1 MQIHPSHQPEAR
13 RALRTVAL
21 GVLVLLLV
29 VVVPSQPFVRGLAS
43 YLPLHTG
50 LEILSIAI
58 SLLIFGVVWS
68 LRNES
73 LPRNVSL
80 LAYAFLGVGL
90 LDFTHMLSY
99 QGMPDFI
106 TPSSPEKAI
115 FFWLCA
121 RAVGSGAL
129 LIAALPWAERTS
141 RMPQWALLGSVLLLV
156 VLLHLLWFIYPHVLP
171 RTFIAGQGLTT
182 FKIGMEYA
190 LITVNLLTAWL
201 LWRRLRVGRDNH
213 VSGMFA
219 AACLTA
225 LSEFYFTLYG
235 DVTDLYNVTG
245 HIYKALAYL
254 FLFRALFVEVAVRPY
269 ALLRESQQ
277 RLQAT
282 LNALPDLM
290 LEVDGQGRYCAIHT
304 TYTQDLVAP
313 AEKLLGDTIHQH
325 LPASAVETIM
335 QALAQAREEGLS
347 RGKLIELPRPDGR
360 AEWFELSVARKD
372 RLPGQEPHFIVISRN
387 VTQRHQSEQA
397 LRQLSVAVEQSPISV
412 VITDLRGCIEYVNA
426 AFTRVS
432 GYALDEVLGHNPRI
446 LQSGKTPASTYQSMW
461 SQLTQGKPWQGE
473 VVNKSKAGEEYI
485 ESVLIYPVRD
495 PQGEV
500 THYLAHKENI
510 TEKKRASERLER
522 LSGHDQL
529 TGLPNR
535 RLLQTYFAQASS
547 HGAQAAVLWIDLDN
561 FKDINDSLGH
571 NTGDMLL
578 LEVTRRLRD
587 HLEPTDWLIRHAGDD
602 FIALLPGASQD
613 RAAALAQQL
622 LHSLAEP
629 LELAG
634 EDLSMTASIGIALC
648 PADAADFDPLLH
660 KAETAMYRVK
670 DEGRNHYC
678 FFTPE
683 LQARSSRTLGLAQAL
698 KHAQQRGELH
708 LVYQP
713 QIALDGERIVGIEAL
728 LRWNSPQWGHVSPGE
743 FIPIAESTGLIVPLG
758 EWVLRTA
765 LAQLRVWRDMG
776 LPPLLLA
783 VNLSAVQFNQTDLP
797 ELIAQVLQEAGV
809 PPQCLELELT
819 EAVAMKNPEAAAARI
834 AALESQGVQLSIDDF
849 GTGYSS
855 LSYLKRFR
863 LHKLKIDQSF
873 VRELDH
879 DTEDQAIVMAI
890 IQLARSLGLR
900 TLAEGVETPE
910 QLAFLRQHGCQLV
923 QGYHFSKPLP
933 PAQLLDFVRQRSSAA
948 PASSSSTSA

>member
-1 MQIHPSHQPEAR
+1 MD
-13 RALRTVAL
+13 RA
-21 GVLVLLLV
+21 
-29 VVVPSQPFVRGLAS
+29 
-43 YLPLHTG
+43 
-50 LEILSIAI
+50 
-58 SLLIFGVVWS
+58 
-68 LRNES
+68 
-73 LPRNVSL
+73 
-80 LAYAFLGVGL
+80 
-90 LDFTHMLSY
+90 
-99 QGMPDFI
+99 
-106 TPSSPEKAI
+106 
-115 FFWLCA
+115 
-121 RAVGSGAL
+121 
-129 LIAALPWAERTS
+129 
-141 RMPQWALLGSVLLLV
+141 
-156 VLLHLLWFIYPHVLP
+156 
-171 RTFIAGQGLTT
+171 
-182 FKIGMEYA
+182 
-190 LITVNLLTAWL
+190 
-201 LWRRLRVGRDNH
+201 
-213 VSGMFA
+213 
-219 AACLTA
+219 
-225 LSEFYFTLYG
+225 
-235 DVTDLYNVTG
+235 
-245 HIYKALAYL
+245 
-254 FLFRALFVEVAVRPY
+254 
-269 ALLRESQQ
+269 
-277 RLQAT
+277 
-282 LNALPDLM
+282 
-290 LEVDGQGRYCAIHT
+290 
-304 TYTQDLVAP
+304 YTQDLVAP
-313 AEKLLGDTIHQH
+313 AEKLLGDTIHHH

-347 RGKLIELPRPDGR
+347 RGKLIELPRPNGR

-372 RLPGQEPHFIVISRN
+372 RLPGQAPHFIVISRN

-412 VITDLRGCIEYVNA
+412 VITDLRGRMEYVNA

-432 GYALDEVLGHNPRI
+432 GYAMAEVLGHNPRI

-561 FKDINDSLGH
+561 FKDINDTLGH

-587 HLEPTDWLIRHAGDD
+587 HLEPTDWLTRHAGDD

-698 KHAQQRGELH
+698 KHAQQRGELS

-783 VNLSAVQFNQTDLP
+783 VNLSAVQFNQADLP
-797 ELIAQVLQEAGV
+797 ELIAQMLQEAGV

>member
-1 MQIHPSHQPEAR
+1 M
-13 RALRTVAL
+13 
-21 GVLVLLLV
+21 
-29 VVVPSQPFVRGLAS
+29 
-43 YLPLHTG
+43 
-50 LEILSIAI
+50 
-58 SLLIFGVVWS
+58 
-68 LRNES
+68 
-73 LPRNVSL
+73 
-80 LAYAFLGVGL
+80 
-90 LDFTHMLSY
+90 
-99 QGMPDFI
+99 
-106 TPSSPEKAI
+106 
-115 FFWLCA
+115 
-121 RAVGSGAL
+121 
-129 LIAALPWAERTS
+129 
-141 RMPQWALLGSVLLLV
+141 
-156 VLLHLLWFIYPHVLP
+156 
-171 RTFIAGQGLTT
+171 
-182 FKIGMEYA
+182 
-190 LITVNLLTAWL
+190 
-201 LWRRLRVGRDNH
+201 
-213 VSGMFA
+213 
-219 AACLTA
+219 
-225 LSEFYFTLYG
+225 
-235 DVTDLYNVTG
+235 
-245 HIYKALAYL
+245 
-254 FLFRALFVEVAVRPY
+254 
-269 ALLRESQQ
+269 
-277 RLQAT
+277 
-282 LNALPDLM
+282 
-290 LEVDGQGRYCAIHT
+290 
-304 TYTQDLVAP
+304 
-313 AEKLLGDTIHQH
+313 
-325 LPASAVETIM
+325 
-335 QALAQAREEGLS
+335 
-347 RGKLIELPRPDGR
+347 
-360 AEWFELSVARKD
+360 
-372 RLPGQEPHFIVISRN
+372 
-387 VTQRHQSEQA
+387 
-397 LRQLSVAVEQSPISV
+397 
-412 VITDLRGCIEYVNA
+412 
-426 AFTRVS
+426 
-432 GYALDEVLGHNPRI
+432 
-446 LQSGKTPASTYQSMW
+446 
-461 SQLTQGKPWQGE
+461 
-473 VVNKSKAGEEYI
+473 
-485 ESVLIYPVRD
+485 
-495 PQGEV
+495 
-500 THYLAHKENI
+500 
-510 TEKKRASERLER
+510 
-522 LSGHDQL
+522 
-529 TGLPNR
+529 
-535 RLLQTYFAQASS
+535 
-547 HGAQAAVLWIDLDN
+547 
-561 FKDINDSLGH
+561 
-571 NTGDMLL
+571 
-578 LEVTRRLRD
+578 
-587 HLEPTDWLIRHAGDD
+587 
-602 FIALLPGASQD
+602 LPGASQD

>member
-1 MQIHPSHQPEAR
+1 M
-13 RALRTVAL
+13 
-21 GVLVLLLV
+21 
-29 VVVPSQPFVRGLAS
+29 
-43 YLPLHTG
+43 
-50 LEILSIAI
+50 
-58 SLLIFGVVWS
+58 
-68 LRNES
+68 
-73 LPRNVSL
+73 
-80 LAYAFLGVGL
+80 
-90 LDFTHMLSY
+90 
-99 QGMPDFI
+99 
-106 TPSSPEKAI
+106 
-115 FFWLCA
+115 
-121 RAVGSGAL
+121 
-129 LIAALPWAERTS
+129 
-141 RMPQWALLGSVLLLV
+141 
-156 VLLHLLWFIYPHVLP
+156 
-171 RTFIAGQGLTT
+171 
-182 FKIGMEYA
+182 
-190 LITVNLLTAWL
+190 
-201 LWRRLRVGRDNH
+201 
-213 VSGMFA
+213 
-219 AACLTA
+219 
-225 LSEFYFTLYG
+225 
-235 DVTDLYNVTG
+235 
-245 HIYKALAYL
+245 
-254 FLFRALFVEVAVRPY
+254 
-269 ALLRESQQ
+269 
-277 RLQAT
+277 
-282 LNALPDLM
+282 
-290 LEVDGQGRYCAIHT
+290 
-304 TYTQDLVAP
+304 
-313 AEKLLGDTIHQH
+313 
-325 LPASAVETIM
+325 
-335 QALAQAREEGLS
+335 
-347 RGKLIELPRPDGR
+347 
-360 AEWFELSVARKD
+360 
-372 RLPGQEPHFIVISRN
+372 
-387 VTQRHQSEQA
+387 
-397 LRQLSVAVEQSPISV
+397 
-412 VITDLRGCIEYVNA
+412 
-426 AFTRVS
+426 
-432 GYALDEVLGHNPRI
+432 
-446 LQSGKTPASTYQSMW
+446 
-461 SQLTQGKPWQGE
+461 
-473 VVNKSKAGEEYI
+473 
-485 ESVLIYPVRD
+485 
-495 PQGEV
+495 
-500 THYLAHKENI
+500 
-510 TEKKRASERLER
+510 
-522 LSGHDQL
+522 
-529 TGLPNR
+529 
-535 RLLQTYFAQASS
+535 
-547 HGAQAAVLWIDLDN
+547 LWIDLDN
-561 FKDINDSLGH
+561 FKDINDTLGH

-683 LQARSSRTLGLAQAL
+683 LQARSSRTLSLAQAL
-698 KHAQQRGELH
+698 KHAQQRGELS

-765 LAQLRVWRDMG
+765 LAQLRVWRDLG

-933 PAQLLDFVRQRSSAA
+933 PTQLLDFVRQRSSAA